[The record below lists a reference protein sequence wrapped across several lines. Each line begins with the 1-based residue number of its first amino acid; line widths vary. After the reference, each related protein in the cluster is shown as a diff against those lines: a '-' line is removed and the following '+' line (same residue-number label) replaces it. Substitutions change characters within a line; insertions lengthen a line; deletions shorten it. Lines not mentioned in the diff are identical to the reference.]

1 MATLLLVVIY
11 ISFIGLGIPDS
22 LFGAAWPAIYGEFSL
37 PISFGSFV
45 TVTISCCTVVSSV
58 LSSRVIGRF
67 GTNKVSAVSTA
78 LTALGLFGFSC
89 AGSFPWLILCAIPL
103 GLGAGAIDTALN
115 NYVALHY
122 SATHMSFL
130 HCFYGV
136 GVSLSPYI
144 LSLVISGP
152 AGWRGGY
159 RVALCIQLCITALMF
174 LTLPVWAKAHGKES
188 GGGEGRRLRSFAH
201 PGGAA
206 HPRWKGMCL
215 LFITS
220 VGIDTTCG
228 TWGST
233 FLVEYK
239 HMAAD
244 QAAGMVTFY
253 YIGMALGRFLSG
265 VLASRLHSWKI
276 IRLGQWGAGRGGGGA
291 VAARPGHG
299 LRSGIV
305 FGGIGQRPAVPQLQ
319 LPYPGELRPPALPVR
334 HGGADGL
341 LLCGLHGHP
350 YPLRGAGP
358 ADHRGAAAPLPAGV
372 LCGDGPGHLEGK
384 AHFACA
390 LLKEKRQLPGIS
402 GGCLF

>member
-37 PISFGSFV
+37 PISFCSFV

-78 LTALGLFGFSC
+78 LTALGLCGFSC

-159 RVALCIQLCITALMF
+159 RIASGIQLAIALLLF
-174 LTLPVWAKAHGKES
+174 GTLPLWSKAHGKEVTETTANTKNLS
-188 GGGEGRRLRSFAH
+188 FGEIARI
-201 PGGAA
+201 PGV
-206 HPRWKGMCL
+206 KGMWC

-220 VGIDTTCG
+220 CGIEYTCG
-228 TWGST
+228 NWGST
-233 FLVEYK
+233 FLVEARR
-239 HMAAD
+239 MTAD
-244 QAAGMVTFY
+244 QAAGFVVFY
-253 YIGMALGRFLSG
+253 YVGMALGRLISG
-265 VLASRLHSWKI
+265 LLASRLHSWKI
-276 IRLGQWGAGRGGGGA
+276 IRMGQLVLGAALLLLLLPVSPYTSAAGLFLVGLGNGPLFPNFNYLTPENFGADVSQSVMGTQMAVSYVGIMLVPALFGVLGQWMGVELFPFYLLIFYVVMLGMTGK
-291 VAARPGHG
+291 VKKAR
-299 LRSGIV
+299 
-305 FGGIGQRPAVPQLQ
+305 
-319 LPYPGELRPPALPVR
+319 
-334 HGGADGL
+334 
-341 LLCGLHGHP
+341 
-350 YPLRGAGP
+350 
-358 ADHRGAAAPLPAGV
+358 
-372 LCGDGPGHLEGK
+372 
-384 AHFACA
+384 
-390 LLKEKRQLPGIS
+390 
-402 GGCLF
+402 